1 MANMVITDQNQQ
13 FPIIEFVKKLNEQ
26 IDNDITWKECA
37 SIEIIEIS
45 KEKYDLLSEFIRG
58 ESSLQNNNSRGELLT
73 KVYHAVEFTKGKI
86 DDKEN
91 NLPFIVNFLKDY
103 NMPYLEFRDA
113 RLPQILQE
121 EIEKDYKDDQ
131 ATQLKEIA
139 DMK

>member
-1 MANMVITDQNQQ
+1 MVITDQNQQ